1 MKARILLIMTALL
14 LLVIAGC
21 TKSAEIKTT
30 TTTQNAITETVSGA
44 SENKQLSQEVKEFKL
59 IAKQFEFLPD
69 SIEVN
74 KGDKVRLLI
83 TSIDVEHGIS
93 IPEYDIIEKLPKNK
107 EVQIDFVADKQ
118 GTFRFF
124 CSVFCGN
131 GHGDMNG
138 ELVVK

>member
-1 MKARILLIMTALL
+1 MAALL
-14 LLVIAGC
+14 LFVIAGC
-21 TKSAEIKTT
+21 TKSAEIKT

-44 SENKQLSQEVKEFKL
+44 SENKQSSQEVKEFKL
-59 IAKQFEFLPD
+59 TAKQFEFLPD
-69 SIEVN
+69 RIEVN

-124 CSVFCGN
+124 CSVFCGH